1 MLERPRVRRATALPA
16 LFGAA
21 LSGALLLAAQVP
33 AAAQDAAGPP
43 DGHWFALEHVL
54 DVAVEM
60 APADWDR
67 LRRQTRTM
75 ADLFGG
81 SECLAQPFAQIFSW
95 FAADVTVDGV
105 RYGEVGV
112 RKKGF
117 LGSLSE
123 EKPSLK
129 LRFDRYVD
137 DQALGGVLE
146 RVTLNNS
153 VQDPSLLNTCLAYQV
168 FAAAGLPAPRCNF
181 ASVTV
186 NGDRLGL
193 YVQVEDVEAS
203 LLERVFP
210 GAAGT
215 LYEGTVS
222 DFRPG
227 FRGTFERKTGAGG
240 WSAVDAVT
248 AALQDPSPA
257 GREALAAAV
266 DLDRFLTFWA
276 AEVLVGHWDGYAG
289 NRNNYYVYAEPG
301 GQLAF
306 IPWGVD
312 QTFTTTDSPFDD
324 FVSPPSVMAH
334 GAIAHRL
341 YRDEAGRAAYA
352 ARLRELL
359 DTVWDEAELLR
370 RSERMAAIVQAHEL
384 AERRAEAARDAD
396 RVRRFIRERRAEI
409 LADLEPEPPDW
420 PWPPVSAD
428 LCWGEPISFELW
440 FETTWGTKE
449 SADPFAAGT
458 VTRYLLDGAEQP
470 VELSGATAG
479 WAGPEE
485 AAQMGVEQA
494 AVITLMR
501 MGADF
506 AMEGI
511 TAWLPPERAAPGAR
525 VVIGEQGAGGVTWS
539 LPPGAT
545 EPGAP
550 VPITAGGLELDAAGT
565 EPGAAVTGRFSGTL
579 WGLEEPAA
587 VSAAAGAAGEQAAVR
602 EATGL
607 VINEVAARG
616 EPRDWFELYNAGP
629 EPLALADF
637 VLADDL
643 TDRGKRTPFPPG
655 LIIEPGA
662 YLRIELDGDGW
673 PGFALG
679 RDEELG
685 IWTADGRLA
694 AQVDWAEG
702 QSDDGASF
710 ARVPDV
716 TGPFRTVTDPTPGA
730 PNVSR

>member
-1 MLERPRVRRATALPA
+1 MPERPRVRRLATALPA
-16 LFGAA
+16 ALAGAA
-21 LSGALLLAAQVP
+21 LSGALLLAAHVP
-33 AAAQDAAGPP
+33 AAAQDAGGAPG
-43 DGHWFALEHVL
+43 DHWFALEHVL

-137 DQALGGVLE
+137 DQALGGALE

-153 VQDPSLLNTCLAYQV
+153 VQDPSLLNTCLASQV

-186 NGDRLGL
+186 NGERLGL

-203 LLERVFP
+203 LLERVFADP
-210 GAAGT
+210 GGA

-227 FRGTFERKTGAGG
+227 FRGTFERKTDGD

-248 AALQDPSPA
+248 AALQDPSAA

-276 AEVLVGHWDGYAG
+276 AEVLIGHWDGYAG
-289 NRNNYYVYAEPG
+289 NRNNYYVYDEPG
-301 GQLAF
+301 RQLLF
-306 IPWGVD
+306 IPSGAD
-312 QTFTTTDSPFDD
+312 QTFTTTDGPFDD

-359 DTVWDEAELLR
+359 DTVWDEAALLR
-370 RSERMAAIVQAHEL
+370 RTERMAAIVQTHAL
-384 AERRAEAARDAD
+384 PERRAEAARGAD
-396 RVRRFIRERRAEI
+396 RVRRFIRERRAAI

-420 PWPPVSAD
+420 PWPTASAD
-428 LCWGEPISFELW
+428 LCWGEPTSFELW

-458 VTRYLLDGAEQP
+458 VTRNLLDGAEQP
-470 VELSGATAG
+470 VGLSGATAG
-479 WAGPEE
+479 WAGPDE

-494 AVITLMR
+494 AVVTLMLLDE
-501 MGADF
+501 DF
-506 AMEGI
+506 SMKGV
-511 TAWLPPERAAPGAR
+511 TAWLPPERAAAGAR
-525 VVIGEQGAGGVTWS
+525 VVIGEQGVGGVTWS
-539 LPPGAT
+539 LPPGAA
-545 EPGAP
+545 EPEDLT
-550 VPITAGGLELDAAGT
+550 PITAGGLHLDAAGT
-565 EPGAAVTGRFSGTL
+565 VSGAAVTGRFSGTL
-579 WGLEEPAA
+579 WGLAEPAA
-587 VSAAAGAAGEQAAVR
+587 AAGGEQAAAR

-616 EPRDWFELYNAGP
+616 EPLDWFELYNAGP

-662 YLRIELDGDGW
+662 WLRIDLDSDGW

-694 AQVDWAEG
+694 AQVDWQEG
-702 QSDDGASF
+702 QSDDGTSF

-730 PNVSR
+730 PNVGR

>member
-1 MLERPRVRRATALPA
+1 MPERPRVRRASALR
-16 LFGAA
+16 AA
-21 LSGALLLAAQVP
+21 LSGALLLAAHVP
-33 AAAQDAAGPP
+33 AAAQDAADDAG
-43 DGHWFALEHVL
+43 DHWFALDHVL
-54 DVAVEM
+54 DVAVELP
-60 APADWDR
+60 PADWER

-81 SECLAQPFAQIFSW
+81 TECLARPFAQIFSW
-95 FAADVTVDGV
+95 FSADVTVDGV

-117 LGSLSE
+117 LGSLSS

-129 LRFDRYVD
+129 LRFDKYVD
-137 DQALGGVLE
+137 GQALGGALE

-153 VQDPSLLNTCLAYQV
+153 VQDPSMLNTCLAYQV

-186 NGDRLGL
+186 NGERLGL
-193 YVQVEDVEAS
+193 YVQVEDVEGS
-203 LLERVFP
+203 LLERAFP
-210 GAAGT
+210 GADGTGADAAGT

-227 FRGTFERKTGAGG
+227 FRGTFERKTAGD
-240 WSAVDAVT
+240 WTAIDAVT

-276 AEVLVGHWDGYAG
+276 AEALVGHWDGYAG
-289 NRNNYYVYAEPG
+289 NRNNFYVYGAPGEP
-301 GQLAF
+301 LTF

-352 ARLRELL
+352 ARLRDLF

-370 RSERMAAIVQAHEL
+370 RGERMAAIVQAHAL
-384 AERRAEAARDAD
+384 PERRAEAARDAD
-396 RVRRFIRERRAEI
+396 RVRRFIRERRAAI
-409 LADLEPEPPDW
+409 LADLEPEPPEW

-428 LCWGEPISFELW
+428 LCWGAPTSFELR
-440 FETTWGTKE
+440 FETAWGTKE

-458 VTRYLLDGAEQP
+458 VTRYLLDGAEQAIGP
-470 VELSGATAG
+470 AGATAG
-479 WAGPEE
+479 PAGPEE

-501 MGADF
+501 LGADF
-506 AMEGI
+506 ATLEGV
-511 TAWLPPERAAPGAR
+511 TAWLPPDRVAAGAR
-525 VVIGEQGAGGVTWS
+525 AVIGEPGVGGVSWS
-539 LPPGAT
+539 VPPGAS
-545 EPGAP
+545 EPEDLN
-550 VPITAGGLELDAAGT
+550 PISSGWLELDAAGT

-579 WGLEEPAA
+579 WGVAEAAADAGGEPAA
-587 VSAAAGAAGEQAAVR
+587 APGAA
-602 EATGL
+602 GL

-616 EPRDWFELYNAGP
+616 EPLDWFELYNAGP
-629 EPLALADF
+629 APLALADF

-643 TDRGKRTPFPPG
+643 TDRGKRTPFPPD
-655 LIIEPGA
+655 LIIEPGEW
-662 YLRIELDGDGW
+662 LRIELDSDGW

-685 IWTADGRLA
+685 IWTADGRLE
-694 AQVDWAEG
+694 AQVDWEEG
-702 QSDDGASF
+702 QSDDGTSY

-730 PNVSR
+730 PNAPR

>member
-1 MLERPRVRRATALPA
+1 MPERPRVRRAIARPAALS
-16 LFGAA
+16 GAV
-21 LSGALLLAAQVP
+21 LSGALLLAAHVP

-43 DGHWFALEHVL
+43 GDHWFALEHVL

-81 SECLAQPFAQIFSW
+81 SDCLAQPFAQIFSW

-137 DQALGGVLE
+137 DQALGGALE

-153 VQDPSLLNTCLAYQV
+153 VQDPSLLNTCLASQV

-186 NGDRLGL
+186 NGERLGL

-203 LLERVFP
+203 LLERVFADP
-210 GAAGT
+210 GGA

-227 FRGTFERKTGAGG
+227 FRGTFERKTDGD

-248 AALQDPSPA
+248 AALQDPSAA

-341 YRDEAGRAAYA
+341 YRDAAGRAAYA

-359 DTVWDEAELLR
+359 DTVWDEAALLR

-384 AERRAEAARDAD
+384 AERRSEAARDAD
-396 RVRRFIRERRAEI
+396 RVRRFIGERRAEI
-409 LADLEPEPPDW
+409 LADLEPEPPAW

-440 FETTWGTKE
+440 FETAWGTKE

-494 AVITLMR
+494 AVITLML
-501 MGADF
+501 MGEDYS
-506 AMEGI
+506 MEGV
-511 TAWLPPERAAPGAR
+511 TAWLPPDRAAPGAR
-525 VVIGEQGAGGVTWS
+525 VVIGEQGVGGVTWS

-550 VPITAGGLELDAAGT
+550 IPIIAGGLELDAAGT

-579 WGLEEPAA
+579 WGLEQPAA

-602 EATGL
+602 DATGL

-643 TDRGKRTPFPPG
+643 TDPGKRTPFPPG
-655 LIIEPGA
+655 LIIQPGA

-710 ARVPDV
+710 ARMPDV
-716 TGPFRTVTDPTPGA
+716 TGPFRTVTAPTPGA